1 MISLTS
7 PVRTRAHD
15 WPAGLKLA
23 ALVFATVALASSQ
36 SLGFHAAAALAS
48 LALYALPGP
57 VFFTA
62 GLTRLRVLWPF
73 VAVLL
78 VWHLWTG
85 EVRAGAVI
93 TLRMLTAVGLANL
106 VTMTTRLSDIMAVV
120 HGLLTPLTRLGVN
133 TRVLDIGIGLVIRM
147 IPVLRDKAGQLGES
161 WRARSPR
168 RPGWRVVMPLAL
180 LALDDADRVS
190 EALRARGGLSQGE
203 TPRNRPHD
211 QE

>member
-15 WPAGLKLA
+15 WPAAAKLGGLVVATVGLASTGSLAVHTIA
-23 ALVFATVALASSQ
+23 ALFC
-36 SLGFHAAAALAS
+36 

-57 VFFTA
+57 VFFRG
-62 GLTRLRVLWPF
+62 GLARLRVLWPF
-73 VAVLL
+73 AAVLL
-78 VWHLWTG
+78 VWHAVTG
-85 EVRAGAVI
+85 ELAAGFVI

-120 HGLLTPLTRLGVN
+120 HWLLAPLTRLGIN
-133 TRVLDIGIGLVIRM
+133 TRALDIGIGLVIRM
-147 IPVLRDKAGQLGES
+147 IPVLQDKAARLGES

-168 RPGWRVVMPLAL
+168 RAGWRVVMPLVV

-190 EALRARGGLSQGE
+190 EALKARGGLVEQDRG
-203 TPRNRPHD
+203 
-211 QE
+211 